1 MGCSDCHKEPSEYQ
15 KGTVGVVETTF
26 APDMMSR
33 VVKCEDC
40 HKYNESILKFKG
52 VEEYCVECHN
62 NDYGKLYSAWT
73 RTIKVRLKEF
83 GSRVQLL
90 VESGMK
96 VPDKDMGNEVKNK
109 ELVDM
114 DIFLEKTAKTVD
126 LIRRYGTHNFN
137 LTISIMDNLEA
148 GLEALE

>member
-1 MGCSDCHKEPSEYQ
+1 M
-15 KGTVGVVETTF
+15 GTVGVVEIAF

-33 VVKCEDC
+33 AVKCEDC
-40 HKYNESILKFKG
+40 HKYNEGVLKFKG

-73 RTIKVRLKEF
+73 KSIEDRLKGF
-83 GSRVQLL
+83 SSRVQLL

-96 VPDKDMGNEVKNK
+96 VIDKDMGNEVKRE

-114 DIFLEKTAKTVD
+114 DIFLEKTGKTVD
-126 LIRRYGTHNFN
+126 LISRYGTHNFN
-137 LTISIMDNLEA
+137 LTISILDNLET